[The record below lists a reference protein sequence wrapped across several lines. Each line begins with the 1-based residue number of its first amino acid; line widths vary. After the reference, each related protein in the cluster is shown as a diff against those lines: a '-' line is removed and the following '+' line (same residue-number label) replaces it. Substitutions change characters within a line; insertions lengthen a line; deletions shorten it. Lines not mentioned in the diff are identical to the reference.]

1 MTMIL
6 RVEQGKSVTVSST
19 EKRAKSAPDLK
30 ADPWRLIEEGFSPD
44 TLAVSETLFAQAN
57 GYLGTRGT
65 FEDALAPG
73 VASVEGT
80 FLNGVYL
87 REEIHYD
94 ESAYGFATHNN
105 KMILVPDGK
114 AFRLSVRD
122 DSLVQGESDI
132 TGQIRSLDMATGLLE
147 RTSVWR
153 PRGGGAILVHT
164 RRFVSMA
171 RSGLMVTEYRV
182 TSQGFAGTLTLETG
196 LDAGYGGTDRG
207 GDPRAGALSIRDCLE
222 DATVSRADGSTYVA
236 HKVHGSDHL
245 VGAAYCLDTDG
256 EVAAEAVADESYWGQ
271 RLVLTLEDGASVS
284 VVKYVGYCDG
294 ALGDAAQLQ
303 DQLLAE
309 LRAAKVRGFDDLLDE
324 HKSIYADFWAAAD
337 IEVEAGDE
345 VQQGMRFNLFHLFQS
360 AGKDGKRALAAKG
373 LTGAGYDGHYF
384 WDTEIY
390 AVPFF
395 VFTRPQVARAL
406 LEYRITTL
414 DKARDRARTMA
425 HKRGALFPW
434 RTIGGEECSSYFPA
448 GTGQYH
454 INAAI
459 AYAAIQYVAVTG
471 DEGFWQAGGAELLF
485 ETARIWMDLG
495 HFNARKGGQ
504 FCITEVTGPDE
515 YTAMADNNLYTNAMA
530 QHHLREAAALA
541 VRLQKISP
549 DIFASVCA
557 DIGLVA
563 EEYAAW
569 ADAAEKM
576 YLPYDKDLGI
586 YEQCDGFLDKPEWD
600 FANTPAE
607 NRHQV
612 LKQPDVVLA
621 QTLLSDRFSRAD
633 KKRNLDYYEPRT
645 THDSTLSVCIYAVAN
660 AEVGDRAKALEFFDE
675 TYRMDLDNRH
685 GNTHYG
691 VHIACMAGSW
701 MSMTYGFAGMRFA
714 QGVLSFAPY
723 LPDGWNG
730 YRFTV
735 SVQGCRL
742 GVHVTG
748 ARARY
753 ELVSGAGLR
762 FEHCGEAVTLAQAE
776 SHTVALA
783 GPTDSENSHGF

>member
-1 MTMIL
+1 M
-6 RVEQGKSVTVSST
+6 SSA
-19 EKRAKSAPDLK
+19 EKRAKSAPRFK
-30 ADPWRLIEEGFSPD
+30 ADPWCLIEEGFSRE
-44 TLAVSETLFAQAN
+44 TQSVSETLFAQAN

-65 FEDALAPG
+65 FEDAVERG
-73 VASVEGT
+73 VSSVEGT

-114 AFRLSVRD
+114 AFRLTAEGEE
-122 DSLVQGESDI
+122 LTQGESELEA
-132 TGQIRSLDMATGLLE
+132 QARSLDMKTGLLE
-147 RTSVWR
+147 RSSLWR
-153 PRGGGAILVHT
+153 PKAGGTLEVKV

-171 RSGLMVTEYRV
+171 RPGLMAIEYSLV
-182 TSQGFAGTLTLETG
+182 SHGFEGGVVLETG
-196 LDAGYGGTDRG
+196 LDAGYGGTNRG

-222 DATVSRADGSTYVA
+222 GAQADRTADVQYVG
-236 HKVHGSDHL
+236 HKVHGSEHL
-245 VGAAYCLDTDG
+245 VGAAYCLDG
-256 EVAAEAVADESYWGQ
+256 VGGKAATHAVQGAQWREHLSFSLGKGDS
-271 RLVLTLEDGASVS
+271 VTLI
-284 VVKYVGYCDG
+284 KYVGYCDG
-294 ALGDAAQLQ
+294 PFSDAKDLKARLQADISDARALGFDA
-303 DQLLAE
+303 
-309 LRAAKVRGFDDLLDE
+309 LLDE
-324 HKSIYADFWAAAD
+324 HKRVFADFWAAAD
-337 IEVEAGDE
+337 IQVDAGAE
-345 VQQGMRFNLFHLFQS
+345 VQQGVRFNLFHLFQS
-360 AGKDGKRALAAKG
+360 AGKDGNRALSAKG

-395 VFTRPQVARAL
+395 VFSRPEVALAL
-406 LEYRITTL
+406 LEYRISTL
-414 DKARDRARTMA
+414 DKARERARTMA

-454 INAAI
+454 INAAV

-471 DEGFWQAGGAELLF
+471 DEGFWQSGGAELLF

-495 HFNARKGGQ
+495 HFNARKGGR

-541 VRLQKISP
+541 ADLKARTPEV
-549 DIFASVCA
+549 FASVCA
-557 DIGLVA
+557 EIDLD
-563 EEYAAW
+563 EEEFTSW
-569 ADAAEKM
+569 SDAAERM
-576 YLPYDKDLGI
+576 YLPYDEERGI

-600 FANTPAE
+600 FENTPAE
-607 NRHQV
+607 NYPLLLHYHPLVIYRHQV

-621 QTLLSDRFSRAD
+621 QTLLSDRFSRED
-633 KKRNLDYYEPRT
+633 KMRNLAYYEPRT

-660 AEVGDRAKALEFFDE
+660 AEVGDKAKALEFFEE
-675 TYRMDLDNRH
+675 TYRMDIDNRH

-691 VHIACMAGSW
+691 VHMACMAGSW

-714 QGVLSFAPY
+714 HGTLSFAPY

-730 YRFTV
+730 YKFMVTV
-735 SVQGCRL
+735 RGRRL
-742 GVHVTG
+742 GVSVAAEGT
-748 ARARY
+748 RY
-753 ELVSGAGLR
+753 ELLSGENFS
-762 FEHCGEAVTLAQAE
+762 FEHCGQAVTLGYGE
-776 SHTVALA
+776 SQTLTA
-783 GPTDSENSHGF
+783 